1 MASRNG
7 SVLLCLVA
15 ILALL
20 QIASTSAAE
29 TPPKGVSIA
38 FPPLDKRFTC
48 SVDPAIGVDTKFIC
62 TPGTSPTALVLSN
75 DNDVVSA
82 RYQYAT
88 PVQLWKRGSKYVAS
102 FSAYFTVNFDR
113 SSEFTV
119 RELFSG
125 GGLAFA
131 ITPSLSVI
139 GTGQES
145 FGLFPIDEKTGASK
159 NGANTKTV
167 AVELDISRIEP
178 NGFDPQ
184 IPHIGLDINS
194 VKSVKTKYL
203 GDPATI
209 IDSKIGVWIEYNALK
224 KTIQVYIHKVK
235 VDQTPK
241 RQNANIAISYTGL
254 DLAKEVKDFSYVG
267 FSSRVPET
275 PNGVYKIYDFKFST
289 TWVLGSTV
297 N

>member
-1 MASRNG
+1 MACRNV
-7 SVLLCLVA
+7 SVLLCLA
-15 ILALL
+15 ILAVS
-20 QIASTSAAE
+20 QIASIAAE

-38 FPPLDKRFTC
+38 FPPFDKKFTC
-48 SVDPAIGVDTKFIC
+48 SVDPAIGVETKYIC
-62 TPGTSPTALVLSN
+62 TPGTPTALYLSN

-82 RYQYAT
+82 RYQYKS

-145 FGLFPIDEKTGASK
+145 FGLFPIDETTGESK

-167 AVELDISRIEP
+167 AVELDISRIEAT
-178 NGFDPQ
+178 GFDPQ
-184 IPHIGLDINS
+184 IPHVGLDINS

-209 IDSKIGVWIEYNALK
+209 IDSKVHTSLHFADFTQNLK
-224 KTIQVYIHKVK
+224 
-235 VDQTPK
+235 
-241 RQNANIAISYTGL
+241 L
-254 DLAKEVKDFSYVG
+254 
-267 FSSRVPET
+267 
-275 PNGVYKIYDFKFST
+275 
-289 TWVLGSTV
+289 
-297 N
+297 